1 VGVRLEAP
9 VRRDN
14 TCLGKISG

>member
-9 VRRDN
+9 VRRVIS
-14 TCLGKISG
+14 CLGKISG

>member
-9 VRRDN
+9 VRRVN